1 VQTLVGHPVLSWS
14 LGGVLV
20 ALDVAAIAVLLY
32 RGRGV
37 ERTLAWLFAILAFP
51 GVGSLAYFAVANPRV
66 RKLTRRKRAAHRA
79 VVGPC
84 SLESAPAEPDGG
96 IMALVERATD
106 LPSTRGNR
114 VDVLV
119 EDDLAFQLVE
129 ETLESAQCSIWAE
142 YYLIRRDETGRRF
155 LELLAAR
162 VQDGIDVKLLY
173 DSVGSLGLDRDRL
186 CSQAAGGCV
195 AFHPVNPFRRRW
207 AVHLRNHRK
216 LIVVDGKTA
225 FTGGMNIG
233 DEYSG
238 RARRRGSLH
247 FKDTHLR
254 LEGPCVQH
262 LEEVFREDWL
272 FASGEELAASKP
284 SPLPC
289 AENTAR
295 VAVVPS
301 GPDQERNASHL
312 VYFAAIARAQNSIR
326 LTSPY
331 FVPDE
336 SMLLAL
342 ITAALRGVDVRI
354 LVPEKPDAALVGPA
368 SRSYFAG
375 LLRGGVRIF
384 EYLPA
389 MLHAKTLVVDDVLS
403 IVGSANLDIRSFRL
417 NFELGALVE
426 DRATAGVLTQRFDR
440 DLKESRE
447 VVLADVEA
455 WSVARRIG
463 TGAARLLSPLL

>member
-1 VQTLVGHPVLSWS
+1 
-14 LGGVLV
+14 
-20 ALDVAAIAVLLY
+20 
-32 RGRGV
+32 
-37 ERTLAWLFAILAFP
+37 
-51 GVGSLAYFAVANPRV
+51 
-66 RKLTRRKRAAHRA
+66 
-79 VVGPC
+79 
-84 SLESAPAEPDGG
+84 
-96 IMALVERATD
+96 
-106 LPSTRGNR
+106 
-114 VDVLV
+114 
-119 EDDLAFQLVE
+119 
-129 ETLESAQCSIWAE
+129 
-142 YYLIRRDETGRRF
+142 
-155 LELLAAR
+155 
-162 VQDGIDVKLLY
+162 
-173 DSVGSLGLDRDRL
+173 
-186 CSQAAGGCV
+186 
-195 AFHPVNPFRRRW
+195 
-207 AVHLRNHRK
+207 
-216 LIVVDGKTA
+216 VVDGKTA

-272 FASGEELAASKP
+272 FASGQELAASKTP
-284 SPLPC
+284 PLPC
-289 AENTAR
+289 ADHTAR

-312 VYFAAIARAQNSIR
+312 LYFAVIARAQNSIR

-342 ITAALRGVDVRI
+342 VTAALRGVDVRI

-389 MLHAKTLVVDDVLS
+389 MLHAKTLVVDDVMS

-426 DRATAGVLTQRFDR
+426 DRATARVLTQRFDR
-440 DLKESRE
+440 DLKDSRE
-447 VVLADVEA
+447 VALTDVEA